1 VGVGCV
7 VALLIFLLG
16 IAVIVQMFDGR
27 INLSKLVSEEN
38 GVASLSRFQFLIFT
52 FVISMSLLLMVVAQ
66 IKTTGTL
73 SFPNLNNVWAL
84 LGISGGSYVVSKGI
98 QKNFEAT
105 QRPEAGASTDYIEGS
120 HQGTVAANAVVQ
132 RRVSAAVETFA
143 ANLAGSTGHA
153 GVAATAATTF
163 SIRKNNQEFATMV
176 FPVGS
181 AAANFTGVQTTL
193 NPRDVLTV
201 VAPAQADATLAD
213 LAWTF
218 TVTQPEQP

>member
-1 VGVGCV
+1 MS
-7 VALLIFLLG
+7 L
-16 IAVIVQMFDGR
+16 R
-27 INLSKLVSEEN
+27 SKLEN
-38 GVASLSRFQFLIFT
+38 SPFRTS
-52 FVISMSLLLMVVAQ
+52 
-66 IKTTGTL
+66 
-73 SFPNLNNVWAL
+73 NNVWAL
-84 LGISGGSYVVSKGI
+84 LGISGASYVVSKGI

-105 QRPEAGASTDYIEGS
+105 QRPEAGAGTDYIEGS
-120 HQGTVAANAVVQ
+120 HQGAVAANAVVQ

-143 ANLAGSTGHA
+143 ANLGGSTGHA

-181 AAANFTGVQTTL
+181 AAANFTGVPTT
-193 NPRDVLTV
+193 PRDVLTV
-201 VAPAQADATLAD
+201 AAPAQADATLAD